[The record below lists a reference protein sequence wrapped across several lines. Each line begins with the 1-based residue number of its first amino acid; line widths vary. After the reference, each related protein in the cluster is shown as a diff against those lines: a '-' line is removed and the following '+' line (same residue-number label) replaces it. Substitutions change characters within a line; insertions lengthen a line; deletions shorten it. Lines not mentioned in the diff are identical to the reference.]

1 MERAMA
7 ETGRRGLAATRA
19 DAARARIS
27 AGERAA
33 RGSLASRITEAV
45 EEAVAQ
51 LLGQLDERQE
61 SVSVRANLDVD
72 DM

>member
-7 ETGRRGLAATRA
+7 ETGRRVLAAARA
-19 DAARARIS
+19 EAARARIS

-45 EEAVAQ
+45 EEAVTR
-51 LLGQLDERQE
+51 LLGQLDEQHE
-61 SVSVRANLDVD
+61 SVSARAGLDVD
-72 DM
+72 DT